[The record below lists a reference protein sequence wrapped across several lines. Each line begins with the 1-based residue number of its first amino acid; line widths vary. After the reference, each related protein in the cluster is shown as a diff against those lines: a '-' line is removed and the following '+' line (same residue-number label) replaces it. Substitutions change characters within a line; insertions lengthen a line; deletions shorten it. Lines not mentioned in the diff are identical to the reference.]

1 MPAEDKFST
10 HSDLIRNPLT
20 RIESVTPSDTVDL
33 AQVCRAINVASP
45 GVVAVITAD
54 GDDDTVFVAAG
65 IAFQLRAS
73 RIKLTGTSATG
84 IKALS

>member
-10 HSDLIRNPLT
+10 HSDLNRNPLT

-45 GVVAVITAD
+45 GVVA
-54 GDDDTVFVAAG
+54 G